1 MTHLRITQSNLLLMK
16 HLVIFLQIMLLVSSC
31 VRKDANLRYALAAA
45 GNNRSELEIVLEHY
59 KDDPEKLDAAHF
71 LIENMPAHYSYAG
84 NAILRYYDVALKVLK
99 SDLSPAAQRDTLLA
113 ISRRDF
119 PAIEDSIISDIKI
132 ITSDFLIHSIDQ
144 AFKCWKENEWS
155 SHVRFDE
162 FKEWILPYK
171 TVEYQQLDG
180 WRDTLTAFF
189 SDRLLSLKPTDE
201 GYGTAYRALDAV
213 RNEIISKVK
222 PYGVYTGTGYPLLS
236 ASTLPRQTYGSCA
249 NYVCLGVS
257 AYRSMGIPAI
267 IDYTPC
273 WGRYRAGHTWYTLL
287 SDQGKELPSE
297 WDISSVPGNGF
308 FQYERIPKV
317 FRNTYAVNPE
327 RLKYRKKAK
336 FRYPFNLCEL
346 DVTDHYMET
355 VDIDVC
361 LKKNNDEGKKL
372 SLKDKYCYIA
382 VFNGHSTDW
391 QIIDYGIIRK
401 GKAHFNKIGRN
412 ILYIVYGYDG
422 LGLIPISV
430 PFILERNGSLRY
442 INSDNTKLR
451 NVDIRRKY
459 YQSENVVNMRRRLLG
474 GKIQCADYADFRD
487 AINIYEITNTEIPDK
502 IPVVIEKGSRYWRY
516 LSADGSHGSTAELA
530 FFNIDTVSISG
541 TPISNTNDLTVIHK
555 AFDGDWLSN
564 FETDSPNGNW
574 IGIDAGKPVDV
585 RFVRIV
591 PRSDDNDICP
601 GNAYELFY
609 WTDERWES
617 LGFRAA
623 NDNVLHYDNV
633 PSGALLWL
641 RNYTRGWDE
650 RPFLVD
656 SDGNVEWR

>member
-1 MTHLRITQSNLLLMK
+1 MKYIAILLQA
-16 HLVIFLQIMLLVSSC
+16 VFLVSSC
-31 VRKDANLRYALAAA
+31 VRRDANLRYALEAA
-45 GNNRSELEIVLEHY
+45 GENRSELETVLEHY
-59 KDDPEKLDAAHF
+59 KDNPEKLDVARF
-71 LIENMPAHYSYAG
+71 LIENMPAHFSYAG
-84 NAILRYYDVALKVLK
+84 NEILKYYDVALKILK
-99 SDLSPAAQRDTLLA
+99 SDLGPAAQRDTLLT
-113 ISRRDF
+113 ISIRDF
-119 PAIEDSIISDIKI
+119 PTIEDSIISDIKV

-144 AFKCWKENEWS
+144 AFKWWKENDWS
-155 SHVRFDE
+155 SHVSFDE

-189 SDRLLSLKPTDE
+189 SEKLLSLQSTDE

-257 AYRSMGIPAI
+257 TYRSMGIPAM

-287 SDQGKELPSE
+287 SDQGKEMPSE

-317 FRNTYAVNPE
+317 YRNTYAVNPE
-327 RLKYRKKAK
+327 RLRYRKKAK
-336 FRYPFNLCEL
+336 FRYPFNLCEV
-346 DVTDHYMET
+346 DVTDHYMEA
-355 VDIDVC
+355 VDIDV
-361 LKKNNDEGKKL
+361 LIKRTDSGGNKIK
-372 SLKDKYCYIA
+372 LKDKYCYIA

-401 GKAHFNKIGRN
+401 GRAHFTKIGRN
-412 ILYIVYGYDG
+412 IIYIAYGFDG
-422 LGLIPISV
+422 LGLIPISE
-430 PFILERNGSLRY
+430 PFILGKNGSLRY
-442 INSDNTKLR
+442 IHADNATLR

-459 YQSENVVNMRRRLLG
+459 YQSENVINMRRRLLG
-474 GKIQCADYADFRD
+474 GKIQCANHADFRD
-487 AINIYEITNTEIPDK
+487 AVTLYEITNTDIPDK
-502 IPVVIEKGSRYWRY
+502 ISITTEDKYRYWRY
-516 LSADGSHGSTAELA
+516 LSADGSYGSIAELA
-530 FFNIDTVSISG
+530 FFDSDTAIISG
-541 TPISNTNDLTVIHK
+541 KPISNTGGMNAIHR

-564 FETDSPNGNW
+564 FETDFPNGNW
-574 IGIDAGKPVDV
+574 IGIDAEKPVDV
-585 RFVRIV
+585 RFVRVV

-601 GNAYELFY
+601 GNEYELFY
-609 WTDERWES
+609 WTDGCWES
-617 LGFRAA
+617 LGNKIAD
-623 NDNVLHYDNV
+623 DNILHYENV

>member
-1 MTHLRITQSNLLLMK
+1 MKLKYIAILLQA
-16 HLVIFLQIMLLVSSC
+16 VFLVSSC
-31 VRKDANLRYALAAA
+31 VRKDANLRYALDAA
-45 GNNRSELEIVLEHY
+45 GENRSELETVLEHY
-59 KDDPEKLDAAHF
+59 KDNPEKLDAARF
-71 LIENMPAHYSYAG
+71 LIENMPAHFSYAG
-84 NAILRYYDVALKVLK
+84 NEILKYYDVALKILK
-99 SDLSPAAQRDTLLA
+99 SDLSPVAQRDTLLT
-113 ISRRDF
+113 ISIRDF
-119 PAIEDSIISDIKI
+119 PTIEDSIISDIKV

-144 AFKCWKENEWS
+144 AFKWWKENEWS
-155 SHVRFDE
+155 SHVTFDE

-180 WRDTLTAFF
+180 WRDTLTTFF
-189 SDRLLSLKPTDE
+189 SEKLLSLQPDDE

-257 AYRSMGIPAI
+257 TYRSMGIPAM

-273 WGRYRAGHTWYTLL
+273 WGRYRAGHSWYTLL
-287 SDQGKELPSE
+287 SDQGKEMPSE
-297 WDISSVPGNGF
+297 WDITSVPGNGF

-327 RLKYRKKAK
+327 RLIYRRKAK
-336 FRYPFNLCEL
+336 FRYPFNLCEV
-346 DVTDHYMET
+346 DVTDHYMEA
-355 VDIDVC
+355 VDIDVTIKRTDSDGN
-361 LKKNNDEGKKL
+361 KKR
-372 SLKDKYCYIA
+372 LKDKYCYIA
-382 VFNGHSTDW
+382 VFNGHSIDW
-391 QIIDYGIIRK
+391 QIIDYGIIRN
-401 GKAHFNKIGRN
+401 GSAHFTKIGRN
-412 ILYIVYGYDG
+412 ILYMAYGFDG
-422 LGLIPISV
+422 LGLIPICD

-442 INSDNTKLR
+442 IHADNATLR

-459 YQSENVVNMRRRLLG
+459 FQSENVVNMRRRLLG

-487 AINIYEITNTEIPDK
+487 AVNLSEITNTVIQDK
-502 IPVVIEKGSRYWRY
+502 IPVTTEKKHRYWRY
-516 LSADGSHGSTAELA
+516 LSADGSHGSIAELA
-530 FFNIDTVSISG
+530 FFDSDTVLIPG
-541 TPISNTNDLTVIHK
+541 KPISNTSDMNAIIR

-601 GNAYELFY
+601 GNDYELFY
-609 WTDERWES
+609 WTGDNWES
-617 LGFRAA
+617 LGYRTAD
-623 NDNVLHYDNV
+623 DNVLHYDNV

-650 RPFLVD
+650 RPFMVD
-656 SDGNVEWR
+656 PDGNVEWR

>member
-1 MTHLRITQSNLLLMK
+1 MK
-16 HLVIFLQIMLLVSSC
+16 HLAILLQFLFLVSSC
-31 VRKDANLRYALAAA
+31 VRKDANLRYALDAA
-45 GNNRSELEIVLEHY
+45 GANSSELEIVLEHY
-59 KDDPEKLDAAHF
+59 KDDPEKLDAARF

-84 NAILRYYDVALKVLK
+84 NEILRYYDVALQVLK
-99 SDLSPAAQRDTLLA
+99 SDLNPAAQRDTLLA

-119 PAIEDSIISDIKI
+119 PAIEDSIISDIKV

-144 AFKCWKENEWS
+144 AFKWWKENEWS
-155 SHVRFDE
+155 SHVTFDE

-180 WRDTLTAFF
+180 WRDTLTEFF
-189 SDRLLSLKPTDE
+189 SDKLLSLKPADE

-257 AYRSMGIPAI
+257 AYRSMGIPSI

-273 WGRYRAGHTWYTLL
+273 WGRFRSGHSWYTLL

-317 FRNTYAVNPE
+317 YRNTYAVNPE
-327 RLKYRKKAK
+327 RLRYRKKAK
-336 FRYPFNLCEL
+336 FRYPFNLCEI
-346 DVTDHYMET
+346 DVTDHYMEAA
-355 VDIDVC
+355 DIDVTIKRTC
-361 LKKNNDEGKKL
+361 QNGNKLK
-372 SLKDKYCYIA
+372 LKDKYCYIA
-382 VFNGHSTDW
+382 VFNGHSIDW

-401 GKAHFNKIGRN
+401 GRAHFTKIGRN
-412 ILYIVYGYDG
+412 ILYMAYGFDG
-422 LGLIPISV
+422 LGLIPISD
-430 PFILERNGSLRY
+430 PFILERNGTLRY
-442 INSDNTKLR
+442 IHADKATLR

-459 YQSENVVNMRRRLLG
+459 YQSENVVNMRRRILG
-474 GKIQCADYADFRD
+474 GKIQCADNADFRD
-487 AINIYEITNTEIPDK
+487 AKTLNDITSTEIPDK
-502 IPVVIEKGSRYWRY
+502 MPVTTEKISRYWRY
-516 LSADGSHGSTAELA
+516 LAANGSHGSIAELA
-530 FFNIDTVSISG
+530 FFDSDTVIISG
-541 TPISNTNDLTVIHK
+541 KPISNTSDMNAINR

-601 GNAYELFY
+601 GNDYELFF
-609 WTDERWES
+609 WTGDNWES
-617 LGFRAA
+617 LGYKSAV
-623 NDNVLHYDNV
+623 DNVLHYDNV

-650 RPFLVD
+650 RPFMVD